1 MKSKSFGSKVVQKIY
16 STYSIAAISFA
27 AAQHESKARVQ
38 VLRENNFWGIA
49 NQAAHVKKK
58 SQKSSLFSLKNGPIT
73 PSRHSR
79 QRKKYPPTQCIGVG
93 GSLTFWFNNGGLRYI
108 YIYLNMSVGVGRSAK
123 ECEKIV

>member
-73 PSRHSR
+73 PSR
-79 QRKKYPPTQCIGVG
+79 QPEKYPPTQCIGVG